1 MRKIILVLAV
11 VALSVGTSKGQSPNY
26 AEDIAPLLYTH
37 CAQCHNVNGIG
48 PFALTSYQDAYAN
61 RYMISYMTQNKF
73 MPPWPPDPDYQ
84 HFAGQN
90 FLTDTEINT
99 IKDWVDNNAPRGD
112 STLEPPPPVFS
123 ASGLLGT
130 PDLALDA
137 PVYTSQAGANDDY
150 VCIPLD
156 LGLTAP
162 KTIRSIEVM
171 PGNRAILHH
180 VLLYADSS
188 GSYTP
193 GTPVNGC
200 TGPSNG
206 RLLGAYVPG
215 QMPIQFPNSADVKM
229 GITLYPNE
237 VLVMAMHY
245 PEGSQGEKD
254 STSVN
259 LHFYDDNV
267 TGVRE
272 IFAKSLIENWAFF
285 FMPNEVKTIS
295 DDYGPINGDWSLL
308 SVFPHCHLLGKSW
321 LVHGETQN
329 NDTIP
334 IISIPH
340 WDFEWQGFYFFD
352 YIKKLPSGT
361 RIKAWAEYD
370 NTSSNPHNPNNPPQF
385 MTPGLNTSD
394 EMFLVYF
401 HYLPYEQ
408 GDELI
413 NLDSLQNPP
422 VAITNVVS
430 HSPTPR
436 ITPFP
441 NPVAGQLTLDYYLPK
456 SGPVSVEIRDLQGRL
471 IRKVFSGRQASGQYH
486 ASWDLRDGSGTRVT
500 SGMYIATMVTGETRA
515 TAKFVVD

>member
-1 MRKIILVLAV
+1 MATVF
-11 VALSVGTSKGQSPNY
+11 SVGLAKGQTPNF
-26 AEDIAPLLYTH
+26 AEDVAPLLYTH
-37 CAQCHNVNGIG
+37 CVQCHNSNGIA
-48 PFALTSYQDAYAN
+48 PFPLTSYADAFTF
-61 RYMISYMTQNKF
+61 RYQIGYMTQNKF

-90 FLTDTEINT
+90 FLSDVEINT

-130 PDLALDA
+130 PDLALEA
-137 PVYTSQAGANDDY
+137 PVYVSQAGANDDY

-156 LGLTAP
+156 MGLTST
-162 KTIRSIEVM
+162 KRIRSIEVM

-188 GSYTP
+188 GNYTP
-193 GTPVNGC
+193 GQVVNGC
-200 TGPSNG
+200 TGPPNG

-215 QMPIQFPNSADVKM
+215 QMPIQFPNSDDVKM
-229 GITLYPNE
+229 GITLHPSE

-245 PEGSQGEKD
+245 PEGSQGELD
-254 STSVN
+254 STTVN
-259 LHFYDDNV
+259 LHFYDDNA
-267 TGVRE
+267 TGIRE
-272 IFAKSLIENWAFF
+272 IFAKSLIENWGLFF
-285 FMPNEVKTIS
+285 LPNEVKTIS
-295 DDYGPINGDWSLL
+295 DTYGPISGDWSLL

-352 YIKKLPSGT
+352 YIKKLPAGT

-370 NTSSNPHNPNNPPQF
+370 NSSSNPHNPNNPPQLI
-385 MTPGLNTSD
+385 TAGLNTSD

-401 HYLPYEQ
+401 HYLPYEP

-422 VAITNVVS
+422 VAITQVVS
-430 HSPTPR
+430 NSPTPR

-441 NPVAGQLTLDYYLPK
+441 NPTAGHLTLDYYLPR

-471 IRKVFSGRQASGQYH
+471 IRIVFAGKQAAGQYH
-486 ASWDLRDGSGTRVT
+486 AAWDLRTTSGSRVA
-500 SGMYIATMVTGETRA
+500 SGMYIATMVTGDARA
-515 TAKFVVD
+515 TSKFMVD